1 MGDIGRHR
9 NIFFNTREAIPADL
23 LAKCQL
29 TRKDL
34 TFVELGNYLT
44 DVSQFRDPVSY
55 IFAKQRVWRDFV
67 MPKVGDKAALKRGLY
82 VLGANAAA
90 AGLMALDRPR
100 NAAAAALLGAAPG
113 FITNDLLGGLFGAD
127 TWIDL
132 MFGTPFEGLGAG
144 TRRSDESYGY
154 VGKFFQHFI
163 EGITHYIFAS
173 EATRDAAGE
182 WKQIDRVPGQA
193 VDAAFG
199 RFFTQYYPHEH
210 TDQPPYV
217 WDASERPKRPDWYA
231 RYNYRDTSPGA
242 GGVMNAVHEHYIR
255 YLAEGLTRLED
266 EGRKI
271 ASFSP
276 DVRQAW
282 LVRMGKIL
290 HGIEDWYFH
299 SNIVE
304 LIRLRGHDR
313 PKRANESDE
322 QFLRRFVEETFG
334 SAEPARRAEFQRR
347 LYRVLRFPAY
357 ERGDRKNSAG
367 IPCKKSSKRCGTMST
382 PSLDHAYPA
391 FPSQQDTAHTLMG
404 ALETLELKI
413 EKGAQGGMST
423 TSPLWDCV
431 LKKFGQSHPALAAL
445 AGLYSGTLPAGG
457 GGRLKTVVMRE
468 VVPLI
473 LTLLD
478 EDERQ
483 RLLAGVAPEKWDGR
497 PVAYRARQLPSVK
510 KRSKHEVDEQIKRHS
525 RALRP
530 SKDAHGITE
539 NHYQRAARYAHECGF
554 INERGRAALQQAF
567 EIDYASD
574 RLLEDAPGAGGFLM
588 RFALDLQDA
597 VDAGDEATADQ
608 NERGAVFEDATDSG
622 PFNEIIGS
630 HSLMSKDTPT
640 SSPFFDDARVLASV
654 ASLSVLQMMLESIS
668 AAPDGKGLQ
677 WQTVL
682 RFLIRYPV
690 PSQEW
695 ERHALAYFAKNKRA
709 ANPIPAFA
717 EFPELQRLAQSA
729 RVPLAALDPF
739 RNGRKTAEL
748 EEMYTKL
755 ERVVSRYRYPLP

>member
-9 NIFFNTREAIPADL
+9 NIFFNTRDAIPADV
-23 LAKCQL
+23 LAKCGL

-34 TFVELGNYLT
+34 TYVELGNYLT

-55 IFAKQRVWRDFV
+55 VFAKQRIWRDFV
-67 MPKVGDKAALKRGLY
+67 LPRVEDKAALARGLY

-90 AGLMALDRPR
+90 AGLMAVNRPR

-163 EGITHYIFAS
+163 AGITHYLFAS
-173 EATRDAAGE
+173 EITTDAPGE
-182 WKQIDRVPGQA
+182 WKRIDRVPERT
-193 VDAAFG
+193 VDAAID

-217 WDASERPKRPDWYA
+217 WDASDRPKRPDWYA
-231 RYNYRDTSPGA
+231 RHNYRDTSPAA
-242 GGVMNAVHEHYIR
+242 GGIMNAVHEHYLR
-255 YLAEGLTRLED
+255 YLAEVLTTLED
-266 EGRKI
+266 EGRTM
-271 ASFSP
+271 AALPP
-276 DVRQAW
+276 DARQAW
-282 LVRMGKIL
+282 LVRMGKVL

-304 LIRLRGHDR
+304 LIRVRGHDR

-334 SAEPARRAEFQRR
+334 SADPARRTEFQRR

-367 IPCKKSSKRCGTMST
+367 IPCKKTSKRCGILST

-413 EKGAQGGMST
+413 EQGAEGGMST
-423 TSPLWDCV
+423 TSPVWECV
-431 LKKFGQSHPALAAL
+431 LKKFAASHPALAAL
-445 AGLYSGTLPAGG
+445 ASLYSGPLPTGG
-457 GGRLKTVVMRE
+457 DGRLRTAVMRE
-468 VVPLI
+468 ALPLI

-483 RLLAGVAPEKWDGR
+483 RLLAGVAPERWDGR
-497 PVAYRARQLPSVK
+497 RVGYRARQLPSVK
-510 KRSKHEVDEQIKRHS
+510 KRSQHEVEEQTRRHS
-525 RALRP
+525 RALRATR
-530 SKDAHGITE
+530 DADGITE
-539 NHYQRAARYAHECGF
+539 NHYQRAARYMHECGF
-554 INERGRAALQQAF
+554 INDRGRHELHRAF

-574 RLLEDAPGAGGFLM
+574 QLLKDAPGAGGFLM

-597 VDAGDEATADQ
+597 VDAGDEWTAEQ
-608 NERGAVFEDATDSG
+608 NERGAIFEDATDSG

-640 SSPFFDDARVLASV
+640 SSPFFDDARVLACV

-668 AAPDGKGLQ
+668 GAPDGKGLH
-677 WQTVL
+677 WATIL

-690 PSQEW
+690 QSQDW
-695 ERHALAYFAKNKRA
+695 ERHALAYFETNKSA

-729 RVPLAALDPF
+729 RVPVGTLEPW
-739 RNGRKTAEL
+739 RQGRKTAEL